1 MKERQFSVLI
11 AAAAP
16 EARAAIHDALSRDP
30 VISYVAIDAE
40 SGLRALELRSAQRPD
55 CLILDHD
62 LPDLSTLEALK
73 KLAAEER
80 VPACAVVVLVGAG
93 DVRLATEAI
102 ESGAHCCLEKNRAR
116 GEELLHAVSQAIEK
130 AERQRRFAEREQL
143 TRELAARA
151 KAAQTEEKI
160 RRLQAVIDVALA
172 HHTLDDLLHEM
183 LVSIRELLETDY
195 DAILLLTEDQQSLV
209 VSSTIGLDEAIGIRI
224 PVGRGVAGS
233 IAASRAPLIVEDLS
247 AVEVINPVLRRMV
260 HSLVG
265 APLIAE
271 GRLIGVIHADTARD
285 KRFTEDDVRLLQLAA
300 DRIALAI
307 EQRRLYEVERQARR
321 QAEEANRSKDEFLSV
336 VSHEL
341 RTPLNAILGYARLLR
356 RGPQDPQWVERAAEV
371 IERSGMAQLRLIDD
385 LLDTASIIS
394 GKLRLE
400 TGPVDLASV
409 IEEAVQTL
417 RPAADA
423 KGVSLQAKLSPE
435 VGQITGDPLRLRQV
449 VWNLISNAVKFTP
462 QGGRVGVRLE
472 RIDPHICITVSD
484 TGKGIK
490 AEFLPCIFDRFRQA
504 DASITRRH
512 GGLGLGL
519 SLVKYLVELH
529 GGTIEAASEGEGRGA
544 TFKILV
550 PVS

>member
-1 MKERQFSVLI
+1 MKEQQFSVLI

-16 EARAAIHDALSRDP
+16 EVRTAIHDALSRDP
-30 VISYVAIDAE
+30 AIYYVAIDAE
-40 SGLRALELRSAQRPD
+40 SGLRALELRSARRPD

-80 VPACAVVVLVGAG
+80 APACAVVVLVGAG

-102 ESGAHCCLEKNRAR
+102 ESGAHCCLEKNRAT

-143 TRELAARA
+143 TRELATRA
-151 KAAQTEEKI
+151 EAEQTEKKI

-172 HHTLDDLLHEM
+172 HYTLDDLLHEM
-183 LVSIRELLETDY
+183 LGSIRELLETDY

-209 VSSTIGLDEAIGIRI
+209 VSSTIGLDEGIGMRI

-285 KRFTEDDVRLLQLAA
+285 RRFTEDDVRLLQLAA

-321 QAEEANRSKDEFLSV
+321 QAEEANRSKDEFLSI

-356 RGPQDPQWVERAAEV
+356 RGPQDSQGVERAAEV
-371 IERSGMAQLRLIDD
+371 IERNGMAQLRLIDD

-400 TGPVDLASV
+400 IGPVNPVSV

-423 KGVSLQAKLSPE
+423 KGVSLQAELLPE
-435 VGQITGDPLRLRQV
+435 VGQISGDPLRLRQV
-449 VWNLISNAVKFTP
+449 VWNLVSNAVKFTP
-462 QGGRVGVRLE
+462 RL
-472 RIDPHICITVSD
+472 
-484 TGKGIK
+484 
-490 AEFLPCIFDRFRQA
+490 
-504 DASITRRH
+504 
-512 GGLGLGL
+512 
-519 SLVKYLVELH
+519 
-529 GGTIEAASEGEGRGA
+529 
-544 TFKILV
+544 
-550 PVS
+550 